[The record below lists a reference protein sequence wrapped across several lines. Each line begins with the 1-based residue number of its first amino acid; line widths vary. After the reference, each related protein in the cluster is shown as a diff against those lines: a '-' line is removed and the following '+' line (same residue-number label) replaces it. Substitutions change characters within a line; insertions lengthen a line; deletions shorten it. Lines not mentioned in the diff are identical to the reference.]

1 MVESVARRVTVTN
14 IGQGTLELFGQIT
27 NASITGTDAADF
39 SVKVSTCNNR
49 TLAHGESCYVDLT
62 FKPQP
67 PLGADPD
74 IRTAILTFMTNLPT
88 PAQSVPLTG
97 QVGQFTVSVNVGA
110 NPCMSV
116 TLTPAGPYAGTD
128 EVTATA
134 VIPVNN
140 VFIGWYLDGYYVGF
154 SNPIDFKIKNSSH
167 SIEAV
172 CVPKPT
178 FNDIAASPYQTQIEM
193 MAAHG
198 FLVGY
203 QGLSGPYGPTD
214 NVLRDQMAVI
224 ITRMANRTNGW
235 NQETPPN
242 NFIDQCNADGCAEPE
257 LWNAVAVGFE
267 KNVIF
272 GVGGGRFAPFDP
284 VTEIQVVAFTS
295 RAMIAITHEL
305 EERGRYPACPDA
317 SIPAPPLATVS
328 PCATPPNFLTGQEGV
343 LPATKW
349 EAQLDNVTIYGDVPA
364 GSGHR
369 KDISTYYYYVGGV
382 PGPTGANIGPATAW
396 PTWTSSSKRQQVAA
410 IAWAAFADY
419 WGVDRIDE
427 HP

>member
-1 MVESVARRVTVTN
+1 MA
-14 IGQGTLELFGQIT
+14 
-27 NASITGTDAADF
+27 
-39 SVKVSTCNNR
+39 
-49 TLAHGESCYVDLT
+49 
-62 FKPQP
+62 
-67 PLGADPD
+67 
-74 IRTAILTFMTNLPT
+74 
-88 PAQSVPLTG
+88 
-97 QVGQFTVSVNVGA
+97 
-110 NPCMSV
+110 
-116 TLTPAGPYAGTD
+116 
-128 EVTATA
+128 
-134 VIPVNN
+134 
-140 VFIGWYLDGYYVGF
+140 
-154 SNPIDFKIKNSSH
+154 
-167 SIEAV
+167 
-172 CVPKPT
+172 KPT
-178 FNDIAASPYQTQIEM
+178 FNDIGASPYQTQIEM

-198 FLVGY
+198 FLKGY

-328 PCATPPNFLTGQEGV
+328 PCATRIVSPGTTGLRNLHLSTVENSTLDGRASGPKAPSVTRQ
-343 LPATKW
+343 PAVCAIPSMINTPGKIGRPGKW
-349 EAQLDNVTIYGDVPA
+349 PVNCGSLIVTFFNPTPYSAP
-364 GSGHR
+364 R
-369 KDISTYYYYVGGV
+369 ISTMRS
-382 PGPTGANIGPATAW
+382 
-396 PTWTSSSKRQQVAA
+396 TSRK
-410 IAWAAFADY
+410 
-419 WGVDRIDE
+419 G
-427 HP
+427 